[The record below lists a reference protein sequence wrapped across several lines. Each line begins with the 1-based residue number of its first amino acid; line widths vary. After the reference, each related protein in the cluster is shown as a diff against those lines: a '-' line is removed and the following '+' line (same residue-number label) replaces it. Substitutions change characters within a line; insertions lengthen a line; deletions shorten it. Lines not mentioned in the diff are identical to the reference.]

1 MATKATSLR
10 KKSTVTKPRARTAA
24 AAAASTPMATMYQSV
39 CKTLKDMPLIGHLV
53 AEFVG
58 AFLLTT
64 AFLEMQG
71 NPLFVGFALAGVVLV
86 VGGVTGAHVN
96 PAMTFGAWATRKIT
110 WLYALG
116 YIVAQL
122 LGASVAYLV
131 LNTFLHGSGVAASTA
146 GAPVLFHAATIASGK
161 EWYVF
166 FAELL
171 GSTVLGL
178 GVATSLRMKN
188 NKIVAA
194 FAAGLAFLTA
204 LYIVMS
210 LTTVLLTEANVTLT
224 FLNPAIAFA
233 ANGLSWNWWPV
244 SIYIIAPLL
253 GGVVGFGLAQLF
265 HSQSEACDCVECK

>member
-1 MATKATSLR
+1 MATKATSSR
-10 KKSTVTKPRARTAA
+10 KKSTAVKPKAKTSAA
-24 AAAASTPMATMYQSV
+24 ADMPMAALY
-39 CKTLKDMPLIGHLV
+39 KTIKKALNDMPLIGKMV

-58 AFLLTT
+58 AFLLTI

-96 PAMTFGAWATRKIT
+96 PAMTFGAWATRKIN
-110 WLYALG
+110 WLYAAG

-131 LNTFLHGSGVAASTA
+131 LNTFLHENGISATTTAS
-146 GAPVLFHAATIASGK
+146 APTLFHAAALTEGK

-171 GSTVLGL
+171 ASAIVGL
-178 GVATSLRMKN
+178 GVATSLRN
-188 NKIVAA
+188 NKNRIVAA
-194 FAAGLAFLTA
+194 FAAGLGLLTA
-204 LYIVMS
+204 LYVGMS
-210 LTTVLLTEANVTLT
+210 LTTVLLAESNVTLT

-233 ANGLSWNWWPV
+233 ANGLSWNWWPI
-244 SIYIIAPLL
+244 SIYVLAPVL
-253 GGVVGFGLAQLF
+253 GGLVGFGLVEFF
-265 HSQSEACDCVECK
+265 HSQGEVCDCVDCK